1 MKESTLATKVM
12 IAILCLGVAVYL
24 AVYFVRGWEEP
35 LVTARAYSYTQDVGM
50 EAAGVLVRQET
61 ILPDAGGSYVDHIL
75 AEGEKAS
82 AGQAAALLYTD
93 PAALTTRQAIRTL
106 TAEIE
111 QLQYALSSGTQATDV
126 SRLDGQVLSSLTA
139 LRSLTAKGDLTAL
152 EDYALNLRAMVFK
165 WDYSYGDT
173 NAAGQ
178 LGQLIQTKQEELA
191 QLNASLN
198 QVAKVVYTPAA
209 GVFSGT
215 VDGWEGLLTP
225 DMLDGL
231 TADRLSALLEQ
242 SPAPAS
248 GPVGKLI
255 TGSTWYFAALLPGT
269 GTGLKSGRT
278 YTLTFSGDY
287 YGQIPMELERVSLE
301 GEQTLAIFSCRT
313 HLADTTLL
321 RAQTVDVVIHHLEGI
336 RIPRKALRVETVD
349 EPLESGA
356 LESGAPEG
364 GNPENVPTRQVNRYK
379 VYIVERSQSWGREV
393 EILYTDENFYL
404 VRPVDP
410 SAAKRLRAGDEVIL
424 NTSDIYDG
432 KVVR

>member
-24 AVYFVRGWEEP
+24 AVYFVQGWEEP
-35 LVTARAYSYTQDVGM
+35 LVTARAYTYTQDVGM
-50 EAAGVLVRQET
+50 EARGILVREET
-61 ILPDAGGSYVDHIL
+61 ILPDAGGSYVDQIL
-75 AEGEKAS
+75 AEGEKAA

-106 TAEIE
+106 SAEIE
-111 QLQYALSSGTQATDV
+111 QLQYALSSGTQTTDA
-126 SRLDGQVLSSLTA
+126 SRLDGQVLSSITA

-152 EDYALNLRAMVFK
+152 EDYALSLRTMVFK
-165 WDYSYGDT
+165 RDYAYGDT

-178 LGQLIQTKQEELA
+178 LGQLIQSKQAELA

-198 QVAKVVYTPAA
+198 QVASVVYTPAA

-225 DMLDGL
+225 DKLEGL
-231 TADRLSALLEQ
+231 TAAGLEALLAQ
-242 SPAPAS
+242 SPAPAA

-255 TGSTWYFAALLPGT
+255 TGSTWYFAALLEGT
-269 GTGLKSGRT
+269 DTGLKSGRT

-287 YGQIPMELERVSLE
+287 YGQIPMELDRVSLE
-301 GEQTLAIFSCRT
+301 GEQTLAIFSCRS

-321 RAQTVDVVIHHLEGI
+321 RAQTVDVAIHHLEGI
-336 RIPRKALRVETVD
+336 RVPRKALRVETVD
-349 EPLESGA
+349 EPLESG
-356 LESGAPEG
+356 
-364 GNPENVPTRQVNRYK
+364 NPDGPTRQGNRYK
-379 VYIVERSQSWGREV
+379 VYIVERSQAWGREV

-410 SAAKRLRAGDEVIL
+410 AAAKRLRAGDEIIL
-424 NTSDIYDG
+424 NSSGIYDG

>member
-24 AVYFVRGWEEP
+24 AVYFVQGWEEP
-35 LVTARAYSYTQDVGM
+35 LVTARAYTYTQDVGM
-50 EAAGVLVRQET
+50 EARGILVREEI
-61 ILPDAGGSYVDHIL
+61 ILPDAGGSYVDQIL
-75 AEGEKAS
+75 AEGEKAA

-106 TAEIE
+106 SAEIE
-111 QLQYALSSGTQATDV
+111 QLQYALSSGTQATDA
-126 SRLDGQVLSSLTA
+126 SRLDGQVLSSITA
-139 LRSLTAKGDLTAL
+139 LRSLTAKGGLTAL
-152 EDYALNLRAMVFK
+152 EDYALSLRTMVFK
-165 WDYSYGDT
+165 RDYAYGDT

-178 LGQLIQTKQEELA
+178 LGQLIQSKQAELA

-198 QVAKVVYTPAA
+198 QVARVVYTPAA

-225 DMLDGL
+225 DKLEGL
-231 TADRLSALLEQ
+231 TAAGLEALLAQ
-242 SPAPAS
+242 SPAPAA

-255 TGSTWYFAALLPGT
+255 TGSTWYFAALLEGT
-269 GTGLKSGRT
+269 DTGLKSGRT

-287 YGQIPMELERVSLE
+287 YGQIPMELDRVSLE
-301 GEQTLAIFSCRT
+301 GEQTLAIFSCRS

-336 RIPRKALRVETVD
+336 RVPRKALRVETVD
-349 EPLESGA
+349 EPLESG
-356 LESGAPEG
+356 
-364 GNPENVPTRQVNRYK
+364 NPDGPTRQVNRYK
-379 VYIVERSQSWGREV
+379 VYIVERSQAWGREV

-410 SAAKRLRAGDEVIL
+410 AAAKRLRAGDEIIL
-424 NTSDIYDG
+424 NSSGIYDG

>member
-1 MKESTLATKVM
+1 MRESTLATKVM

-24 AVYFVRGWEEP
+24 AVYFVRGWDEP
-35 LVTARAYSYTQDVGM
+35 LVTTRAYAYTQDVGM
-50 EAAGVLVRQET
+50 EASGILVRDET

-75 AEGEKAS
+75 GEGEKAA

-93 PAALTTRQAIRTL
+93 SAALTTRQAIRTL

-111 QLQYALSSGTQATDV
+111 QLQYALDDRTQTGDA
-126 SRLDGQVLSSLTA
+126 SRLDGQVLDSITA
-139 LRSLTAKGDLTAL
+139 LRSLTAQGDLSTL
-152 EDYALNLRAMVFK
+152 DDCALNLRTMVFK
-165 WDYSYGDT
+165 RDFAYGDGS
-173 NAAGQ
+173 AAGQ
-178 LGQLIQTKQEELA
+178 LSQLIQSKQEQLA

-198 QVAKVVYTPAA
+198 QVARVVYTPAS

-215 VDGWEGLLTP
+215 VDGWEGLINP
-225 DMLDGL
+225 SQLDDL
-231 TADRLSALLEQ
+231 TAQSLSALLSQ
-242 SPAPAS
+242 TPAPVS

-269 GTGLKSGRT
+269 DTGLQSGKT
-278 YTLTFSGDY
+278 YSLTFSGDY

-301 GEQTLAIFSCRT
+301 EEQTLAIFSCRT
-313 HLADTTLL
+313 HLSDTTLL
-321 RAQTVDVVIHHLEGI
+321 RVQTVDVVIHHLEGI
-336 RIPRKALRVETVD
+336 RIPRKALRVETVEEEQED
-349 EPLESGA
+349 GS
-356 LESGAPEG
+356 
-364 GNPENVPTRQVNRYK
+364 TRTVNRYK

-393 EILYTDENFYL
+393 DILYTDENFYL

-424 NTSDIYDG
+424 NSSDIYDG

>member
-24 AVYFVRGWEEP
+24 AVYFVQGWEEP
-35 LVTARAYSYTQDVGM
+35 LVTARAYTYTQDVGM
-50 EAAGVLVRQET
+50 EARGILVREET
-61 ILPDAGGSYVDHIL
+61 ILPDAGGSYVDQIL
-75 AEGEKAS
+75 AEGEKAA

-106 TAEIE
+106 SAEIE
-111 QLQYALSSGTQATDV
+111 QLQYALSSGTQATDA
-126 SRLDGQVLSSLTA
+126 SRLDGQVLSSITA

-152 EDYALNLRAMVFK
+152 EDYALSLRTMVFK
-165 WDYSYGDT
+165 RDYAYGDT

-178 LGQLIQTKQEELA
+178 LGQLIQSKQAELV

-198 QVAKVVYTPAA
+198 QVASVVYTPAA

-225 DMLDGL
+225 DKLEGL
-231 TADRLSALLEQ
+231 TAAGLEALLAQ
-242 SPAPAS
+242 SPAPAA

-255 TGSTWYFAALLPGT
+255 TGSTWYFAALLEGT
-269 GTGLKSGRT
+269 DTGLKSGRT

-287 YGQIPMELERVSLE
+287 YGQIPMELDRVSLE
-301 GEQTLAIFSCRT
+301 GEQTLAIFSCRS

-336 RIPRKALRVETVD
+336 RVPRKALRVETVD
-349 EPLESGA
+349 EPLESG
-356 LESGAPEG
+356 
-364 GNPENVPTRQVNRYK
+364 NPDGPTRQVNRYK
-379 VYIVERSQSWGREV
+379 VYIVERSQAWGREV

-410 SAAKRLRAGDEVIL
+410 AAAKRLRAGDEIIL
-424 NTSDIYDG
+424 NSSGIYDG

>member
-24 AVYFVRGWEEP
+24 AVYFVQGWEEP
-35 LVTARAYSYTQDVGM
+35 LVTARAYTYTQDVGM
-50 EAAGVLVRQET
+50 EARGILVREEI
-61 ILPDAGGSYVDHIL
+61 ILPDAGGSYVDQIL
-75 AEGEKAS
+75 AEGEKAA

-106 TAEIE
+106 SAEIE
-111 QLQYALSSGTQATDV
+111 QLQYALSSGTQATDA
-126 SRLDGQVLSSLTA
+126 SRLDGQVLSSITA

-152 EDYALNLRAMVFK
+152 EDYALSLRTMVFK
-165 WDYSYGDT
+165 RDYAYGDT

-178 LGQLIQTKQEELA
+178 LGQLIQSKQAELA

-198 QVAKVVYTPAA
+198 QVARVVYTPAA

-225 DMLDGL
+225 DKLEGL
-231 TADRLSALLEQ
+231 TAAGLEALLAQ
-242 SPAPAS
+242 SPAPAA

-255 TGSTWYFAALLPGT
+255 TGSTWYFAALLEGT
-269 GTGLKSGRT
+269 DTGLKSGRT

-287 YGQIPMELERVSLE
+287 YGQIPMELDRVSLE
-301 GEQTLAIFSCRT
+301 GEQTLAIFSCRS

-336 RIPRKALRVETVD
+336 RVPRKALRVETVD
-349 EPLESGA
+349 EPLESG
-356 LESGAPEG
+356 
-364 GNPENVPTRQVNRYK
+364 NPDGPTRQVNRYK
-379 VYIVERSQSWGREV
+379 VYIVERSQAWGREV

-410 SAAKRLRAGDEVIL
+410 AAAKRLRAGDDIIL
-424 NTSDIYDG
+424 NSSGIYDG